1 MINLKI
7 SIRANEDTTDT
18 WTKNHIPQLVMKF
31 FISITT
37 VCLVRASIIDDTC
50 MSSGRCS
57 VRMFLLFTTQDLIGM
72 RIAIHKIILGKLRL
86 KGKVL
91 PETTKQWRTNTG
103 LNMI

>member
-31 FISITT
+31 FIFITTT

-72 RIAIHKIILGKLRL
+72 KIAIHKIILGKLRL

-91 PETTKQWRTNTG
+91 PETQWRANTG
-103 LNMI
+103 LNKI